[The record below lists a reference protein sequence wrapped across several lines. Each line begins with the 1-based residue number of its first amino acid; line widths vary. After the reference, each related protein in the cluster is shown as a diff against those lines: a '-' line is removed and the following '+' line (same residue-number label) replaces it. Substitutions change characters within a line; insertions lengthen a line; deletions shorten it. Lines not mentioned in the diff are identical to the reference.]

1 MDLLL
6 PELTQRFS
14 HRWSRRSSKRLLK
27 SPDLMSKEDLDEVV
41 GNEAEKLL
49 DERENE
55 LRRRLQ
61 GFENGTA
68 K

>member
-1 MDLLL
+1 L
-6 PELTQRFS
+6 
-14 HRWSRRSSKRLLK
+14 
-27 SPDLMSKEDLDEVV
+27 SKEDLDEVV

>member
-1 MDLLL
+1 M
-6 PELTQRFS
+6 
-14 HRWSRRSSKRLLK
+14 SR
-27 SPDLMSKEDLDEVV
+27 EDLDEVA

-61 GFENGTA
+61 GFENGTT